1 MREIAEAL
9 SPPVSQGPVF
19 AELTSARI
27 PTVVMASIARACDA
41 VSVR

>member
-19 AELTSARI
+19 AELTSARVLA
-27 PTVVMASIARACDA
+27 VVSPRQ
-41 VSVR
+41 